1 MSCSTTTARI
11 ASAVRS
17 IRAGSTIRQR
27 PSRGLP
33 GEVGQDSKSVHGV
46 RKGRSGGSMDMRTE
60 ILVGE
65 RWEGEGARDGEGHM
79 EKDRKT
85 REIRNKLRRYL
96 G

>member
-1 MSCSTTTARI
+1 
-11 ASAVRS
+11 
-17 IRAGSTIRQR
+17 
-27 PSRGLP
+27 
-33 GEVGQDSKSVHGV
+33 
-46 RKGRSGGSMDMRTE
+46 MDMRTE